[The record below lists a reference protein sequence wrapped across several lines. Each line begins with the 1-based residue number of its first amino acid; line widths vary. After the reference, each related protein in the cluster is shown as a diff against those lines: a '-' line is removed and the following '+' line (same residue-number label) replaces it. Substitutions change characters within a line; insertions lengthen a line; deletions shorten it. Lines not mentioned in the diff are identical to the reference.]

1 VKRIGIY
8 AGSFDPFTMG
18 HLDIVERAS
27 PLFDEVIVAL
37 LTNQAKSPVFT
48 LEERIRMLEAAV
60 GETDCTNVRTGTFDG
75 LLVDYAAQVG
85 AKFLIRGLRS
95 AVDFEYERQ
104 IDTMNR
110 RLSGI
115 ETVYL
120 LADAKYG
127 FLSSSIVKEVG
138 SLGGSIDGL
147 VPEIN
152 RNIIVERVRRK

>member
-1 VKRIGIY
+1 MKRIGIY

-27 PLFDEVIVAL
+27 SLFDEVIVAL
-37 LTNQAKSPVFT
+37 LTNQAKRPVFT
-48 LEERIRMLEAAV
+48 LEERLKMLENAI
-60 GETDCTNVRTGTFDG
+60 GETSCTNVRTGTFDG

-85 AKFLIRGLRS
+85 ARFLIRGLRS

-138 SLGGSIDGL
+138 IMGGSIDGL

-152 RNIIVERVRRK
+152 RNIIVERLRRK